1 MEFTEYRKELKR
13 LSRTELLELMIE
25 QGKELD
31 KVKRELAEARRQL
44 EDRTFKMSKAGSIAE
59 ASLAL
64 GKVFEAA
71 QEAAD
76 EYLKSIRTQ
85 GQCSDEDWERI
96 LDEAIAKREE
106 DDNRNRKGK
115 RRHRR
120 ARKSMKITARP
131 VMTGQ
136 EQTEEAEIAEAE
148 MQAETQTTE
157 ARYSEAAEA
166 TVEST
171 YYNDEETEAGAVTV
185 TEEAGETYEETPEAT
200 EITETAEGSED
211 HHNED
216 TKADAVTVIEE
227 ATDETY
233 KEASIEPYEEPPIAT
248 YEEAPTATEITETA
262 EGSDAEE
269 AEAEGEVIER
279 NAGSGIE

>member
-1 MEFTEYRKELKR
+1 MEFKEYRKELKR

-44 EDRTFKMSKAGSIAE
+44 EDRTLKMSKAGSIAE

-85 GQCSDEDWERI
+85 GQCSDEDWNRI

-115 RRHRR
+115 RRNRR
-120 ARKSMKITARP
+120 ARKSMKIAARP
-131 VMTGQ
+131 VMTQ
-136 EQTEEAEIAEAE
+136 AEQTEEAEIMEAEAP
-148 MQAETQTTE
+148 AETQTTE
-157 ARYSEAAEA
+157 ARYSETAEA
-166 TVEST
+166 AAEST
-171 YYNDEETEAGAVTV
+171 YFDNEETEAGAVTV
-185 TEEAGETYEETPEAT
+185 TDEATGETYEEAPEAT
-200 EITETAEGSED
+200 EITETVEGFED
-211 HHNED
+211 HHNEE
-216 TKADAVTVIEE
+216 TEAGAVTVIEE
-227 ATDETY
+227 AADG
-233 KEASIEPYEEPPIAT
+233 SYEETPIVT
-248 YEEAPTATEITETA
+248 YEEAPITTETTETA
-262 EGSDAEE
+262 EGSE
-269 AEAEGEVIER
+269 ADEANAEGEVIER

>member
-1 MEFTEYRKELKR
+1 MEFKEYRKELKR

-44 EDRTFKMSKAGSIAE
+44 EDRTLKMSKAGSIAE

-71 QEAAD
+71 QQAAD

-85 GQCSDEDWERI
+85 GQCSDEDWNRI

-106 DDNRNRKGK
+106 DDNRNRKVK
-115 RRHRR
+115 HRNRRS
-120 ARKSMKITARP
+120 RKSMKIAARP
-131 VMTGQ
+131 VMTAT
-136 EQTEEAEIAEAE
+136 EQTEEAEIMEAEAP
-148 MQAETQTTE
+148 AEPQTTE

-166 TVEST
+166 AVEST
-171 YYNDEETEAGAVTV
+171 YYDNEETDAGAVTV
-185 TEEAGETYEETPEAT
+185 NEEAAGETYEEAPEAT
-200 EITETAEGSED
+200 EITETAEESEV
-211 HHNED
+211 HHNEE
-216 TKADAVTVIEE
+216 TEAGAVTVIEE
-227 ATDETY
+227 AADG
-233 KEASIEPYEEPPIAT
+233 SYEETPIVT
-248 YEEAPTATEITETA
+248 YEEAPITTETTETA
-262 EGSDAEE
+262 EGSE
-269 AEAEGEVIER
+269 ADEANAEGEVIER

>member
-1 MEFTEYRKELKR
+1 MEFKEYRKELKR

-44 EDRTFKMSKAGSIAE
+44 EDRTLKMSKAGSIAE

-71 QEAAD
+71 QQAAD

-85 GQCSDEDWERI
+85 GQCSDEDWNRI

-106 DDNRNRKGK
+106 DDNRNRKVK
-115 RRHRR
+115 HRNRRS
-120 ARKSMKITARP
+120 RKSMKIAARP
-131 VMTGQ
+131 IMTAT
-136 EQTEEAEIAEAE
+136 EQTEEAEIMEAEAP
-148 MQAETQTTE
+148 AETQTTE

-166 TVEST
+166 AAEST
-171 YYNDEETEAGAVTV
+171 YYDNEETDVGAVTV
-185 TEEAGETYEETPEAT
+185 NEEAAGETYEEVPEAT
-200 EITETAEGSED
+200 EITETAEESEV
-211 HHNED
+211 HHNEE
-216 TKADAVTVIEE
+216 TEAGAVTVIEE
-227 ATDETY
+227 AADG
-233 KEASIEPYEEPPIAT
+233 SYEETPIVT
-248 YEEAPTATEITETA
+248 YEEAPITTETTETA
-262 EGSDAEE
+262 EGSEAEE
-269 AEAEGEVIER
+269 ANAEGEVIER

>member
-1 MEFTEYRKELKR
+1 MEFKEYRKELKR

-44 EDRTFKMSKAGSIAE
+44 EDRTLKMSKAGSIAE

-64 GKVFEAA
+64 RKVFEAA

-85 GQCSDEDWERI
+85 GQCSDEDWNRI

-115 RRHRR
+115 RRNRR
-120 ARKSMKITARP
+120 ARRSMKITARP
-131 VMTGQ
+131 VMTQ
-136 EQTEEAEIAEAE
+136 AEQTEKAEITEAE
-148 MQAETQTTE
+148 MPADTQTTE

-166 TVEST
+166 AAEST
-171 YYNDEETEAGAVTV
+171 YYEYEETEAGAVTA
-185 TEEAGETYEETPEAT
+185 TEEAAGETYEEAPNAAEIAETVEGSEDHHNEETEADAVTVIKGAADESYEETPIVTYEDEPPVA
-200 EITETAEGSED
+200 EITETAEGSE
-211 HHNED
+211 
-216 TKADAVTVIEE
+216 
-227 ATDETY
+227 
-233 KEASIEPYEEPPIAT
+233 
-248 YEEAPTATEITETA
+248 A
-262 EGSDAEE
+262 EG
-269 AEAEGEVIER
+269 AEAEGELIER
-279 NAGSGIE
+279 YAGSGTE